1 MNGPILANG
10 HPLRGNII
18 FVSTNCGSAWGG
30 SEELWSQTA
39 VGLVRQGIAIA
50 ASVRKSV
57 PTHERVL
64 ALLNAGIEV
73 QQRQEHHRIWTRA
86 VRKLTSPGK
95 TPLAVDIE
103 ELVARNPPSLV
114 VLSDGTFLPPVDLVE
129 LCESNKLPFVTIGQ
143 ANFEGWWPD
152 DRLGERYRKSLPAAL
167 RCFFV
172 SEANKR
178 LAEKQ
183 LGHTFENA
191 EIVRNPFNVAYDIR
205 LPWPRQDNDC
215 ELRLAN
221 VARLDPRSKGQDI
234 LLEALAKPQWSARNW
249 RLSIFGEGPARESL
263 ERMAKSLDLSDRV
276 VFAGFAEVKNIWA
289 PHHALVMPSRYE
301 GMPLA
306 IVEAMLCARPVVATN
321 VAGHAEIIEDGVTGF
336 LADAVNAPSFSDAL
350 ERAWERR
357 DDLQHM
363 GEAAA
368 RSVRKL
374 VPPDPPAVF
383 SKILRDLAAWQ

>member
-1 MNGPILANG
+1 MNGRFANG
-10 HPLRGNII
+10 HSLRRNIV
-18 FVSTNCGSAWGG
+18 FVSTNCGSSWGG
-30 SEELWSQTA
+30 SEELWAQTA
-39 VGLVRQGIAIA
+39 VDLVGQGLSIA
-50 ASVRKSV
+50 ASVRKSF
-57 PTHERVL
+57 PTHGRVL

-73 QQRQEHHRIWTRA
+73 QQRQDHHRIWTRA

-95 TPLAVDIE
+95 TPLAVEIE
-103 ELVARNPPSLV
+103 QLVGRNPPSLV
-114 VLSDGTFLPPVDLVE
+114 VLSDGTFLPPVELVE
-129 LCESNKLPFVTIGQ
+129 LCESHKLPFVTIGQ

-152 DRLGERYRKSLPAAL
+152 DRLGQRYRKSLPSAL

-172 SEANKR
+172 SQANQR

-183 LGHTFENA
+183 LGHKFDNA

-205 LPWPRQDNDC
+205 LPWPEQGEDC

-234 LLEALAKPQWSARNW
+234 LLEALARPQWSARNW
-249 RLSIFGEGPARESL
+249 RLSVFGEGPAQESL
-263 ERMAKSLDLSDRV
+263 ERMAKSLGLSDRV

-289 PHHALVMPSRYE
+289 SHHALVMPSRYE

-306 IVEAMLCARPVVATN
+306 IVEAMLCARPIIATN

-336 LADAVNAPSFSDAL
+336 LADAANASSFSDTL
-350 ERAWERR
+350 ERAWARR
-357 DDLQHM
+357 GDLQKM
-363 GEAAA
+363 GEAATHA
-368 RSVRKL
+368 IRTL

-383 SKILRDLAAWQ
+383 SNILKDLAA